1 MNVRNNKKSLKSLN
15 AKDLFYGAHKERDVL
30 YKTIAWVISEPF
42 VVVDKD
48 LIIKLANK
56 AFFKLFKTTKKKTYS
71 QYFYDVIGGQSNI
84 SEIKN
89 FLIKILHQSF
99 RSQTFK
105 LESQFKQLRGKTTE
119 LKGRLI
125 SNSQGTQVVLIAFGD
140 VTEKKRFTEELK
152 HEREFSRQVVDK
164 SIDGILVFDLN
175 YRLTLWNPGMERIF
189 GLGEKEALGKYVYE
203 MAPFSKEKKRDKFFF
218 DPHSGRKAVHRGRPY
233 FIAKTGSYGFF
244 EASYSPLK
252 DASGKVIGGLGVI
265 KDITEHK
272 MAEDEHRS
280 TEEALRGS
288 ENKYRD
294 LYESLRDGIVRTD
307 TKGRILECNQS
318 YAEMLGYS
326 KKETKTLTYQ
336 MLTPLKWHEMEERI
350 VKNQLIKRG
359 YSDIYEKEYIKKDG
373 TVFPV
378 NLRAWLVR
386 NNRGKPEGMW
396 AIVRDITEHKRID
409 EALRE
414 SEAKFRSVMHSAHD
428 AIISADSAGKIIFWN
443 RGAEVIFGYNE
454 KETFGKTLAF
464 LMPEFYRLWQREVLK
479 RVSTTDKDNFF
490 GKTIEMQGL
499 RKDGS
504 EFPLELSLTLWK
516 MREKVFYTGIIRD
529 ITDRKELERRK
540 DEFISTASHELK
552 TPITSMKIF
561 TEILQ
566 KIFEKNKNRQTM
578 RYLSRIDEQINRLTD
593 LINDLLDVSRIQSGK
608 LSLRKEWF
616 SLQKL
621 IRETVEI
628 FQATAETHKIILR
641 GQMRER
647 VFADKGRISQVLVN
661 LLSNAV
667 DYSPN
672 DSKIIMTIK
681 PRKNEAFVSIKDYG
695 PGIAKKHQEKIFDPF
710 YRINEAGVKSRPGL
724 GMGLY
729 ISAGIIKHH
738 GGELGVKS
746 REGQG
751 STFYFTIPINVS

>member
-1 MNVRNNKKSLKSLN
+1 MNLRNNKKSLKSLN
-15 AKDLFYGAHKERDVL
+15 AKDARDIL

-42 VVVDKD
+42 VILNKD
-48 LIIKLANK
+48 LTIELANK
-56 AFFKLFKTTKKKTYS
+56 AFLKLFKTTKEKTYS
-71 QYFYDVIGGQSNI
+71 QYFYDVIGGQFNT

-89 FLIKILHQSF
+89 FLIKIFHQSF

-105 LESQFKQLRGKTTE
+105 LESHFKQLRGKTME

-125 SNSQGTQVVLIAFGD
+125 SSSQGTQLILIAFGD
-140 VTEKKRFTEELK
+140 LTEKKRFTEELK
-152 HEREFSRQVVDK
+152 HEKEFSRQVIDK
-164 SIDGILVFDLN
+164 SIDGILAFDLN

-189 GLGEKEALGKYVYE
+189 GLGEKEVLGKYVYE
-203 MAPFSKEKKRDKFFF
+203 VVHFSKEKKRDKFFF
-218 DPHSGRKAVHRGRPY
+218 NPHSGRKVIHRERPY
-233 FIAKTGSYGFF
+233 FVAKTGSYGFF
-244 EASYSPLK
+244 EANYSPLK
-252 DASGKVIGGLGVI
+252 DASGQLIGGLGVI

-272 MAEDEHRS
+272 MTEDKRRR
-280 TEEALRGS
+280 TEDALKGS

-294 LYESLRDGIVRTD
+294 LYESSRDGIVRTD
-307 TKGRILECNQS
+307 IKGRILECNRS

-326 KKETKTLTYQ
+326 KKEIKKLTYRI
-336 MLTPLKWHEMEERI
+336 LTPLKWHKMEEKI
-350 VKNQLIKRG
+350 AKNQIIKRG

-378 NLRAWLVR
+378 SLRVWLVK
-386 NNRGKPEGMW
+386 NNQGKPEGIW
-396 AIVRDITEHKRID
+396 GIVRDITEHKRID

-428 AIISADSAGKIIFWN
+428 AIISTDSADKIIFWN
-443 RGAEVIFGYNE
+443 KGAEVIFGYNE
-454 KETFGKTLAF
+454 RETFGKTLEF
-464 LMPEFYRLWQREVLK
+464 LMPESYRLWHREGLK
-479 RVSTTDKDNFF
+479 RVSTTGKDNLF

-504 EFPLELSLTLWK
+504 EFPLELSLALWK
-516 MREKVFYTGIIRD
+516 MGEKVFYTGIIRD
-529 ITDRKELERRK
+529 ITERKELERRK
-540 DEFISTASHELK
+540 DEFISMASHELK

-566 KIFEKNKNRQTM
+566 KIFEKNKNRQTT
-578 RYLSRIDEQINRLTD
+578 RYLSRIDEQIDRLTN
-593 LINDLLDVSRIQSGK
+593 LVNDLLDVSRIQSEK

-616 SLQKL
+616 SLRKL

-628 FQATAETHKIILR
+628 FQATTETHKIILR

-647 VFADKGRISQVLVN
+647 VFSDKGRISQVLVN

-667 DYSPN
+667 DYSPK
-672 DSKIIMTIK
+672 DSKIIVTIK

-710 YRINEAGVKSRPGL
+710 YRISETGVKNRPGL

-729 ISAGIIKHH
+729 IAASIIKHH
-738 GGELGVKS
+738 GGELRVKS
-746 REGQG
+746 IEGQG
-751 STFYFTIPINVS
+751 STFYFMIPINVS